1 VVLLLLLLLLLY
13 CRTPFNRRVAE
24 VEGVQLAYIDRR
36 IAGMRGDAA
45 TDAKHA
51 RLAAAVLLDMVVCDA
66 SCVYNLEDAW
76 GQSNSLTKA
85 GARPQKQ

>member
-1 VVLLLLLLLLLY
+1 
-13 CRTPFNRRVAE
+13 

-66 SCVYNLEDAW
+66 SCVHNLEDAW
-76 GQSNSLTKA
+76 GQPNCLTKA
-85 GARPQKQ
+85 GAAYTKTMKIPCFEPKLGSLQARFYTLP

>member
-1 VVLLLLLLLLLY
+1 
-13 CRTPFNRRVAE
+13 

-45 TDAKHA
+45 SDAKHA

-66 SCVYNLEDAW
+66 SCVHNLEDAW
-76 GQSNSLTKA
+76 GQPNSLTKA
-85 GARPQKQ
+85 GAEHTAAVHLPCFAIC